1 MSGEGLVDCP
11 GGGSGGYGEFMSSS
25 DSHGRR
31 DLNGRVVAQ
40 GRLARLR
47 SRFSGGAGGG
57 PLALD
62 DEVVVV
68 AGSDDD
74 AIASSVALDASSWRS
89 DEEVILRHDLE
100 LPPERVAEAVAVAA
114 IDGYEVVGDER
125 WGSRPGSADDR
136 LEVLVL
142 ARVQLLDAMHLSQ
155 ERSRMASLGS
165 RHGGIARRGSVLQ
178 RPSGAAG
185 H

>member
-1 MSGEGLVDCP
+1 
-11 GGGSGGYGEFMSSS
+11 MSSS
-25 DSHGRR
+25 ELSGPR
-31 DLNGRVVAQ
+31 DLNGRVVAR

-47 SRFSGGAGGG
+47 SRLRGGG
-57 PLALD
+57 GTGPRGRAD
-62 DEVVVV
+62 DVGGV

-74 AIASSVALDASSWRS
+74 AIASSTALDASSWRA
-89 DEEVILRHDLE
+89 EEEGILRHDLE
-100 LPPERVAEAVAVAA
+100 VPAERLADAAAVAA
-114 IDGYEVVGDER
+114 LDGYEVVDDER
-125 WGSRPGSADDR
+125 WGPRPQTVDDR

-165 RHGGIARRGSVLQ
+165 RHGGIARRWSVLQ
-178 RPSGAAG
+178 RPPGGAG

>member
-1 MSGEGLVDCP
+1 
-11 GGGSGGYGEFMSSS
+11 MSSS
-25 DSHGRR
+25 DSSGPR
-31 DLNGRVVAQ
+31 DLNGRVVAR

-47 SRFSGGAGGG
+47 SRLRSGGGTA
-57 PLALD
+57 PLGLL

-74 AIASSVALDASSWRS
+74 AIASSVALDESSWRGE
-89 DEEVILRHDLE
+89 EEVILRHDLE
-100 LPPERVAEAVAVAA
+100 LPADRVSDAAAVAA
-114 IDGYEVVGDER
+114 LDGYEVVGDDR
-125 WGSRPGSADDR
+125 WGPRPEAGDDR

-165 RHGGIARRGSVLQ
+165 RHGGIARRWSVLQ
-178 RPSGAAG
+178 RPAGGAG

>member
-1 MSGEGLVDCP
+1 
-11 GGGSGGYGEFMSSS
+11 MSSS
-25 DSHGRR
+25 DSSGPR
-31 DLNGRVVAQ
+31 DLNGRVVAR
-40 GRLARLR
+40 GRLTRLR
-47 SRFSGGAGGG
+47 SRLRGGGGAG
-57 PLALD
+57 PLGLT

-74 AIASSVALDASSWRS
+74 AIASSTALEASSWRAG
-89 DEEVILRHDLE
+89 EEVVLRHDLE
-100 LPPERVAEAVAVAA
+100 VPADRLGDAAAVAA
-114 IDGYEVVGDER
+114 LDGYEVVDDDR
-125 WGSRPGSADDR
+125 WGSPPQPVDDR

-165 RHGGIARRGSVLQ
+165 RHDGIARRWSVLQ
-178 RPSGAAG
+178 RPPGGAG